1 MPHHRDGHLFDG
13 ERQLERDQ
21 PLAQAAGVA
30 LGHGGHQVGPPRQR
44 QGGADARR
52 RGVTAGLLNLARNA
66 GLMAGVAGMG
76 AVFESAVG
84 SGEPL
89 AAGAQ
94 AVASGTRVVFLVGAA
109 VVAVGLGVAAVGRR
123 NREDR
128 AAGARH
134 CPRTAER
141 I

>member
-1 MPHHRDGHLFDG
+1 
-13 ERQLERDQ
+13 
-21 PLAQAAGVA
+21 
-30 LGHGGHQVGPPRQR
+30 
-44 QGGADARR
+44 
-52 RGVTAGLLNLARNA
+52 
-66 GLMAGVAGMG
+66 MAGVAGMG

-84 SGEPL
+84 SGDPL

-109 VVAVGLGVAAVGRR
+109 VVAVGRR